1 MDAGARW
8 TLPAARRA
16 DAVRTLYLFEGG
28 PLRIAGREIGP
39 RTGAVV
45 QPDVALEL
53 EAVEPVDVLL
63 LQGRPIGPP
72 VARYGPFVMNTKA
85 EIEQASPDYQAPH
98 SSGCPGP
105 SAAPWHTH
113 ADPSAPSP
121 HGNPAEPPS

>member
-45 QPDVALEL
+45 QPDVALQL

-63 LQGRPIGPP
+63 LQGRPIGQPG
-72 VARYGPFVMNTKA
+72 AHYGPVVMNTKA
-85 EIEQASPDYQAPH
+85 AHEQAFLKYQPTRISALH
-98 SSGCPGP
+98 CP
-105 SAAPWHTH
+105 TQ
-113 ADPSAPSP
+113 
-121 HGNPAEPPS
+121 